1 MERIFVYGIR
11 GGSHMN
17 ENLHLETT
25 IRGKEKHYSPDK
37 FLNKVKKYG
46 TNMGFKALYSVAI
59 LYCALKSPDLPK
71 EHKLM
76 ILGVLGYFVL
86 PIDLIADMLPA
97 VGLAD
102 DIVIITK
109 AVSVIYSSI
118 TDEMKEEAHEVLKK
132 IFGDKY
138 LPSIE
143 YEI

>member
-1 MERIFVYGIR
+1 
-11 GGSHMN
+11 MN
-17 ENLHLETT
+17 EDLHLEKA
-25 IRGKEKHYSPDK
+25 ISGKEKHYSPDK
-37 FLNKVKKYG
+37 LISKVKKFGASLGY
-46 TNMGFKALYSVAI
+46 KALYNVAI

-76 ILGVLGYFVL
+76 ILGVLGYFIL

-102 DIVIITK
+102 DIVVITK
-109 AVSVIYSSI
+109 AISVIYTSI
-118 TDEMKEEAHEVLKK
+118 TDEMKDEAHEVLKK